1 MAEVRYLKYNQ
12 SKPFFEV
19 NLIRIQNVDWLYDDL
34 WVFLIFQL
42 LLQMSKAKESRFVCC
57 IGLQTTESPLIQ
69 HPAEP

>member
-12 SKPFFEV
+12 SKPCFDV
-19 NLIRIQNVDWLYDDL
+19 NLIRSQNVDWPFMG
-34 WVFLIFQL
+34 VSHISAFTPNVKGQGIEIF
-42 LLQMSKAKESRFVCC
+42 CC